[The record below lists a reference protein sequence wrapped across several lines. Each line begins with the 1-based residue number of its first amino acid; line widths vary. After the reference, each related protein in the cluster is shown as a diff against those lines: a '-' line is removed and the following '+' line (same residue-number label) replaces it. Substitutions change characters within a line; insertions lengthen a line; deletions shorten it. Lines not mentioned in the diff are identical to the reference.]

1 MSAVK
6 WVLAW
11 LTRFSA
17 TELKVI
23 GACLVALVGYA
34 VYRAGSRSL
43 RRLVASGQLR
53 VAMAGRLRVLL
64 RLALLVLTLFAAV
77 AQAGLFQHA
86 WAVVSAL
93 ATTVAI
99 GFFAVWSV
107 LSNMVCAL
115 LILVFRPFRVGDWIE
130 LLEGTKP
137 PPAGLVVDMNLLF
150 VTLADTEDEGL
161 EMRIPNSLIF
171 QKVLRRRAPPSSP
184 RRPSFFA

>member
-1 MSAVK
+1 MVGA
-6 WVLAW
+6 AII
-11 LTRFSA
+11 A
-17 TELKVI
+17 VI
-23 GACLVALVGYA
+23 GYAL
-34 VYRAGSRSL
+34 YRIGSRSL
-43 RRLVASGQLR
+43 RRWVESGQMHT
-53 VAMAGRLRVLL
+53 AMAGRLRVLL
-64 RLALLVLTLFAAV
+64 RLTLFSLTLFAAV

-137 PPAGLVVDMNLLF
+137 APAGRIVDMNLLF
-150 VTLADTEDEGL
+150 VSLVDPSDENL
-161 EMRIPNSLIF
+161 EVRIPNSLIF
-171 QKVLRRRAPPSSP
+171 QKVVRRRAAQKAI
-184 RRPSFFA
+184 RPSFFG